1 MLYSIGIDVG
11 ARNGAIAII
20 NENFEI
26 ELLEKAPFVEID
38 AGRTLANKV
47 KPKLNK
53 ETGKYETTYKKRA
66 WTDFRQFRNI
76 FDPYISKK
84 NKLVYTVEKVSVR
97 PGEGEISSFI
107 FGNSLGCF
115 EGLSVYLNPVGM
127 YEPTPQ
133 VWKAEMGVT
142 SDKETSI
149 RLAEKLFG
157 VSLKKFL
164 DKGKVDDIAEALL
177 LSVYGFKKYYDSGK
191 EN

>member
-1 MLYSIGIDVG
+1 MANIGVIG
-11 ARNGAIAII
+11 AGSWGIA
-20 NENFEI
+20 
-26 ELLEKAPFVEID
+26 LSVL
-38 AGRTLANKV
+38 
-47 KPKLNK
+47 
-53 ETGKYETTYKKRA
+53 
-66 WTDFRQFRNI
+66 
-76 FDPYISKK
+76 IS
-84 NKLVYTVEKVSVR
+84 N
-97 PGEGEISSFI
+97 
-107 FGNSLGCF
+107 CF